1 MPNRNKSNIKNHKG
15 KLTYVSRNY
24 QRDWSVDPKEDTV
37 KVTTDVELDI
47 GDKVVIETD
56 IPKISETKP
65 EPKKSKRKKDK
76 NWLDQ
81 NEC

>member
-47 GDKVVIETD
+47 GDKIVIETD
-56 IPKISETKP
+56 IPKISKTES
-65 EPKKSKRKKDK
+65 KSKKKKRK
-76 NWLDQ
+76 
-81 NEC
+81 